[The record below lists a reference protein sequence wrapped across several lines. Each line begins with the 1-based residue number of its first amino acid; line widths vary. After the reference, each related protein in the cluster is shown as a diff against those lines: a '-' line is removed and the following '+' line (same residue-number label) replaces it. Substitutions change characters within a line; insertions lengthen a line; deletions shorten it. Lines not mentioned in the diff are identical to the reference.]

1 VTKKGLDLV
10 KLSAKND
17 MKIRKTKMEHNW
29 LLSNDLSVFLSKAE
43 PMKMPPN
50 DDELS
55 NTRDDDL

>member
-1 VTKKGLDLV
+1 MTKKRFDLV

-43 PMKMPPN
+43 PMKMSPN

-55 NTRDDDL
+55 NTRDEDL

>member
-1 VTKKGLDLV
+1 VTKKRFDLV

-43 PMKMPPN
+43 PMKMSPN

-55 NTRDDDL
+55 NTRDEDL